1 MKFER
6 LRTLRKEHHLTQK
19 QVARYLGCSQQ
30 IYSKWENGN
39 AMLPARILVALADF
53 YHTNADYIVGL
64 TDIRRPYSDL

>member
-6 LRTLRKEHHLTQK
+6 LRTLRKEYHLTQK
-19 QVARYLGCSQQ
+19 QVAEYLGCSQQ
-30 IYSKWENGN
+30 TYSRLENRN
-39 AMLPARILVALADF
+39 IVLPARILIALAEF